1 MIRNLRFFCQ
11 RVLPVVYDDSLSFQ
25 ELLYKVV
32 AKLNEVINVTNDT
45 EAAIEADVREILNE
59 WMEDGTLDYIINTQA
74 FSKLKFFYVPEDSE
88 KTAAGDGI
96 TDCTDAFD
104 QLCEWINTDEDGIR
118 AIFIPANKTY
128 RITHTIALPENS
140 ILFGTGETSVIY
152 YDETNTRYGTAIA
165 IGGSNIV
172 IDNVNIQHR
181 TDTQITGWGSMT
193 GAVGVGTLTH
203 CGKIVDGVPFV
214 HKDNHDIT
222 ITNLYCT
229 RGRYAL
235 QTEPDTE
242 HTVSNVKVNGV
253 YAPDSL
259 VSIAAKN
266 ADHSII
272 NCEYS
277 NIICDVFRAG
287 NGAGKN
293 ENVSVNNFYCKYLR
307 GSDTGFVFNNGI
319 VDGTQTTILDSDVH
333 AGYTAIVKSGNV
345 FNNVTFDGSA
355 TRTKGMQ
362 LYRISSENSGEYVFN
377 NCKFNNFSLLANNTI
392 GTTIGYMYLN
402 QCDMDTVTIPDTV
415 KYIVKGGTVPFKQ
428 GTNTYP
434 KIYEGYNDTTSGSL
448 MTTDL
453 SFIWNYSRIVGDMY
467 MVSALID
474 LTGFTDGDTILSF
487 AGEVPVILQIN
498 CFGFESTNH
507 TARALHVTRSS
518 NNLILANALGMD
530 RILVNFTSPIVR

>member
-1 MIRNLRFFCQ
+1 MIKNLRFFCQ

-32 AKLNEVINVTNDT
+32 AKLNEVINITNDT

-88 KTAAGDGI
+88 KDAVGDGI
-96 TDCTDAFD
+96 TDCTDAFH
-104 QLCEWINTDEDGIR
+104 QLCEWISTNHDGIR

-128 RITHTIALPENS
+128 RITNTIALPENS
-140 ILFGTGETSVIY
+140 ILFGTGATSVIY
-152 YDETNTRYGTAIA
+152 YDETNSVFGTAITN
-165 IGGSNIV
+165 GGSNIL
-172 IDNVNIQHR
+172 IDNINIQHR
-181 TDTQITGWGSMT
+181 TDTQISSWGAMT
-193 GAVGVGTLTH
+193 GAVGIGTVNH
-203 CGKIVDGVPFV
+203 VGKIVSNSDYTR
-214 HKDNHDIT
+214 KDNHDIT
-222 ITNLYCT
+222 INNLYCT

-235 QTEPDTE
+235 QTEPDPD
-242 HTVSNVKVNGV
+242 HTVRNVKVNGV

-259 VSIAAKN
+259 VSIVAKN

-272 NCEYS
+272 NCDYS

-287 NGAGKN
+287 NGSGKN
-293 ENVSVNNFYCKYLR
+293 ENVSVSNFYCRYLR
-307 GSDTGFVFNNGI
+307 ASDTGIIFNNGV
-319 VDGTQTTILDSDVH
+319 VDGTQTTIVDSEVH
-333 AGYTAIVKSGNV
+333 AGYDAIVKAGNV

-355 TRTKGMQ
+355 TRNKCMQ
-362 LYRISSENSGEYVFN
+362 LYRIASGISGEYVFN
-377 NCKFNNFSLLANNTI
+377 NCSFNNFSLLANNTV
-392 GTTIGYMYLN
+392 GTTVGYMYLN
-402 QCDMDTVTIPDTV
+402 HCDMDTVTMPDTV

-428 GTNTYP
+428 GTATYP

-474 LTGFTDGDTILSF
+474 LTGFTDGDTILTF
-487 AGEVPVILQIN
+487 EGEVPVILQIN
-498 CFGFESTNH
+498 SVGFESTNH
-507 TARALHVTRSS
+507 TSRALHVTRS
-518 NNLILANALGMD
+518 NNELKLSNALGMD